1 MIRIITNWR
10 YHALML
16 VSFLA
21 IVGLFSEP
29 SSKGAQWLVEF
40 AISKVIGIV
49 ALYAFYR
56 LAKRWFANGSI
67 PELKNL
73 VKED

>member
-49 ALYAFYR
+49 ALYVFYR

-73 VKED
+73 AKED

>member
-49 ALYAFYR
+49 ALYAF
-56 LAKRWFANGSI
+56 
-67 PELKNL
+67 
-73 VKED
+73 